1 LEGGG
6 GGGRGRRR
14 MGAMGARGGTRRG
27 KAMGV
32 GWRMGKD
39 WQD

>member
-1 LEGGG
+1 M
-6 GGGRGRRR
+6 R
-14 MGAMGARGGTRRG
+14 AMRGTRRG